1 MNRCDTRYASRDTQR
16 ERERERE
23 RHTHKE
29 IDKERDTAH
38 FVSAISFFLSSCPSG
53 VCVRGYGQV
62 GGFVGGSVSWWGG
75 VCGCWLLLDGWLCER
90 KRDRKR

>member
-38 FVSAISFFLSSCPSG
+38 FVSAISFFCPRARQ
-53 VCVRGYGQV
+53 VCVFVDMVKWV
-62 GGFVGGSVSWWGG
+62 GLWVG
-75 VCGCWLLLDGWLCER
+75 R
-90 KRDRKR
+90 